1 VRYLACSDLH
11 LGAGADLGLT
21 PGERLAEQRVVW
33 ETILNLAAERDVDA
47 ILFGGDAVH
56 RNKPT
61 PEELMAFAEP
71 LASCEIPV
79 FAINGNSHDF
89 VGPDQAMAVDVVAAL
104 NDGFQLFTSP
114 DVFPLPGGAVLACLP
129 WTPVSRIV
137 AAQDGG
143 DREEVNALA
152 ADLLL
157 EVARGLAA
165 DCVASYPGAPRILMT
180 HFAISGDSDG
190 ISTFAREPVLPLSDL
205 EQLDFDIIVAGHFHH
220 GQMLAT
226 NPSEPVMPIFYCGSP
241 MPLNYGEGGYD
252 HGVWILEWYENGWM
266 PEFVPLASRSFVTL
280 GLDDLPD
287 ADSADLDGC
296 FVKVRGTMVDAD
308 HRRFDVAAC
317 RERLELHGAYSVTFD
332 LTVEREHRDRGHVL
346 VDGQTRLEQLAAY
359 LAATGVNGSVGA
371 AMLAKAEGLISA

>member
-11 LGAGADLGLT
+11 LGAGADLGLA

-33 ETILNLAAERDVDA
+33 ETILDLAAERDVDA

-71 LASCEIPV
+71 LASCSIPV
-79 FAINGNSHDF
+79 FAINGNAHDF
-89 VGPDQAMAVDVVAAL
+89 VGPDQAMAVNVVSAL
-104 NDGFQLFTSP
+104 SDLFVLATAP
-114 DVFPLPGGAVLACLP
+114 NVDLLPGGAVLASLP
-129 WTPVSRIV
+129 WSPVSRIV

-143 DREEVNALA
+143 DRDEVNQLA

-165 DCVASYPGAPRILMT
+165 DCDASYPGAPRILMT
-180 HFAISGDSDG
+180 HFAISGDTDG
-190 ISTFAREPVLPLSDL
+190 ISTFAREPVLPLADL

-220 GQMLAT
+220 GQMLAS
-226 NPSEPVMPIFYCGSP
+226 NPSEPVMPILYCGSP
-241 MPLNYGEGGYD
+241 MPLNYGEGSYD
-252 HGVWILEWYENGWM
+252 HGVWILEWYEDGWM

-280 GLDDLPD
+280 EQGVDLTTLPP
-287 ADSADLDGC
+287 LDGS
-296 FVKVRGTMVDAD
+296 FVKVRGTMSDED

-332 LTVEREHRDRGHVL
+332 LTVERAHRDRGAIL

-371 AMLAKAEGLISA
+371 AMMAKAEELISA